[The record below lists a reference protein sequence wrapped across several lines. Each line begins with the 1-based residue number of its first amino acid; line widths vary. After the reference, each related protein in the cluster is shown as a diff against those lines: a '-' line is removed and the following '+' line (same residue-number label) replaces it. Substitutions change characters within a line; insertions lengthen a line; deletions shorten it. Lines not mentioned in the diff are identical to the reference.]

1 MRILTDARAALDDI
15 VSRVSEMTDDE
26 LISMQ
31 SIVERAHVH
40 VMIERALRDGDRVSS
55 TIRSLRSG

>member
-1 MRILTDARAALDDI
+1 MTNDRATLDDI
-15 VSRVSEMTDDE
+15 VSRVSEMTDDQ

-31 SIVERAHVH
+31 SMLERAHVH
-40 VMIERALRDGDRVSS
+40 VMIERALREGDRVSG